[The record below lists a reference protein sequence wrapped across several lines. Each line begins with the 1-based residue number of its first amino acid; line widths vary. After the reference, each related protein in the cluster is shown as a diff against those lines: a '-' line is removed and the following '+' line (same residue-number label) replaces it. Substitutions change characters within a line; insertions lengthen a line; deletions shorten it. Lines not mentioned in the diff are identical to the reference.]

1 MENRVA
7 ISVTETQ
14 APQPGRSCPLHYR
27 YAPGDLAR
35 AADFTADTLYVI
47 GGLYGNVPALQAVLA
62 LAQRER
68 SAVTLAFNGDFNW
81 FNSDDASFCGHKKRH
96 AVSRHRHES
105 RSV

>member
-35 AADFTADTLYVI
+35 AA
-47 GGLYGNVPALQAVLA
+47 
-62 LAQRER
+62 AQ
-68 SAVTLAFNGDFNW
+68 
-81 FNSDDASFCGHKKRH
+81 
-96 AVSRHRHES
+96 
-105 RSV
+105 